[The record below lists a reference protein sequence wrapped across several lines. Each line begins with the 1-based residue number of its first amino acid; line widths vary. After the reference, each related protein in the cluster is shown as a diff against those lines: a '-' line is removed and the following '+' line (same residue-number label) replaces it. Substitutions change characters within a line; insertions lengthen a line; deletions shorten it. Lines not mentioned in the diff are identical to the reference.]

1 MPHGHYLCKH
11 MRSMLT
17 VIAFA
22 LLAVAS
28 ATAGDVALQ
37 SFQARSL
44 GKSVSVEWRSGTE
57 QGVVRYEIERAG
69 ADGTFRLVAGVNAKG
84 NGQNYQ
90 FTDDEAFG
98 KRDEQSM
105 IQSNLTYRLRI
116 VRDDRSQS
124 YSNTVVVTHSVS
136 GIKRTWGMIKEMF
149 R

>member
-1 MPHGHYLCKH
+1 MKTLIV
-11 MRSMLT
+11 LLF
-17 VIAFA
+17 AFV
-22 LLAVAS
+22 LAVTGSPA
-28 ATAGDVALQ
+28 ADVALQ

-44 GKSVSVEWRSGTE
+44 GRSVSVEWRSGVE
-57 QGVVRYEIERAG
+57 AGVLRYEIERSG
-69 ADGTFRLVAGVNAKG
+69 SDGVFRLVAAVDAKG
-84 NGQNYQ
+84 TGQNYQ

-105 IQSNLTYRLRI
+105 IASNLTYRLRV
-116 VRDDRSQS
+116 VREDKSLS

>member
-1 MPHGHYLCKH
+1 MKFVV
-11 MRSMLT
+11 T
-17 VIAFA
+17 IIA
-22 LLAVAS
+22 LLLTAS
-28 ATAGDVALQ
+28 TVTLAGDVALQ

-44 GKSVSVEWRSGTE
+44 GKSVSVEWRSGVET
-57 QGVVRYEIERAG
+57 GVVRYEIERAG
-69 ADGTFRLVAGVNAKG
+69 TDGVFRLVAAVEAKG
-84 NGQNYQ
+84 NGHNYQ

-98 KRDEQSM
+98 KRDDQLV

-116 VRDDRSQS
+116 VRDTKSPAS